1 LGFPAANGAE
11 FVNPFAAGKR
21 VNTTTRTNWGRL
33 ARLAVDDA
41 FGIQGRQGLAPDAR
55 AKMNDSGRFAEAD
68 RGDHLLEIKDLTV
81 DFVSVD
87 GRVRILNGVSLNA
100 SKGEVVGIV
109 GESGSG
115 KTTLG
120 LAILGLLDSP
130 PAQIVRGSVVF
141 EGNDLLKLRPKE
153 MEAIHGTGI
162 NMVFQE
168 PLDALNPVYTVE
180 SQIGEALKVQRKR
193 ENSAVS
199 QETEE
204 DRRRVITEL
213 LRNLCIDKPEEVLE
227 RYPHELSGG
236 MRQRVAI
243 SISTIEK
250 PRLVISDEP
259 TTGLD
264 AYVQGRILGMFSS
277 RKKSGGTLLYITH
290 DLTIASQIC
299 DRIYIMYA
307 GRVMEAGETRSVLE
321 NPFHPYTNTLV
332 ASVPQGFE
340 DAPPLAVQLGEPP
353 DLRNLPGGCKFNP
366 RCPYVMEIC
375 KKEEPKLE
383 EILPG
388 RHAACWRV
396 DKTNGKFS

>member
-1 LGFPAANGAE
+1 MA
-11 FVNPFAAGKR
+11 VYNPGE
-21 VNTTTRTNWGRL
+21 TD
-33 ARLAVDDA
+33 AR
-41 FGIQGRQGLAPDAR
+41 QTLAPGTSSRPRQVAR
-55 AKMNDSGRFAEAD
+55 PPEDSGD
-68 RGDHLLEIKDLTV
+68 SKLLDIKDLTV

-87 GRVRILNGVSLNA
+87 GRVRILKGVSLTA
-100 SKGEVVGIV
+100 RKGEVVGIV

-130 PAQIVRGSVVF
+130 PADIVSGSVTF
-141 EGNDLLKLRPKE
+141 EGRDLLKLKPPELEK
-153 MEAIHGTGI
+153 IHGTGI

-168 PLDALNPVYTVE
+168 PLDSLNPVYTVE
-180 SQIGEALKVQRKR
+180 TQIGEALKVKR
-193 ENSAVS
+193 ERQGSATP
-199 QETEE
+199 EKEGE
-204 DRRRVITEL
+204 PKKVITDL

-250 PRLVISDEP
+250 PRLMISDEP

-264 AYVQGRILGMFSS
+264 AYVQNRILGMFSAQ
-277 RKKSGGTLLYITH
+277 RKAGETLLYITH

-307 GRVMEAGETRSVLE
+307 GRVMEAGETRGVLQE
-321 NPFHPYTNTLV
+321 PLHPYTSTLV

-340 DAPPLAVQLGEPP
+340 DAPPLSVQLGEPP
-353 DLRNLPGGCKFNP
+353 DLRNLPSGCKFNP
-366 RCPYVMEIC
+366 RCPYAKDVC
-375 KKEEPKLE
+375 KESEPKLE
-383 EILPG
+383 EISGG
-388 RHAACWRV
+388 RYAACWRV
-396 DKTNGKFS
+396 DKELGTFS

>member
-1 LGFPAANGAE
+1 
-11 FVNPFAAGKR
+11 
-21 VNTTTRTNWGRL
+21 
-33 ARLAVDDA
+33 LAVDNPGETDT
-41 FGIQGRQGLAPDAR
+41 RQTLAPGV
-55 AKMNDSGRFAEAD
+55 SGRPPQVVRSLEESND
-68 RGDHLLEIKDLTV
+68 GKLLDIKDLTV

-87 GRVRILNGVSLNA
+87 GRVRILNGVTLMA
-100 SKGEVVGIV
+100 KKGEVVGIV

-130 PAQIVRGSVVF
+130 PADIVSGSVVF
-141 EGNDLLKLRPKE
+141 GGRDLLKLKPSD
-153 MEAIHGTGI
+153 MEKIHGTGI

-168 PLDALNPVYTVE
+168 PLDSLNPVYTVE
-180 SQIGEALKVQRKR
+180 TQIGEALKVQRKR
-193 ENSAVS
+193 QDSPVQVTEA
-199 QETEE
+199 ETKK
-204 DRRRVITEL
+204 VITDL

-250 PRLVISDEP
+250 PTLMISDEP

-264 AYVQGRILGMFSS
+264 AYVQNRILGMFSAQ
-277 RKKSGGTLLYITH
+277 RKAGETLLYITH

-307 GRVMEAGETRSVLE
+307 GRVMEAGETRGVLQE
-321 NPFHPYTNTLV
+321 PMHPYTSTLV

-340 DAPPLAVQLGEPP
+340 DAPPLSVQLGEPP
-353 DLRNLPGGCKFNP
+353 DLRNLPSGCKFNP
-366 RCPYVMEIC
+366 RCPYAKDVCRET
-375 KKEEPKLE
+375 EPKLE
-383 EILPG
+383 EIFAG
-388 RHAACWRV
+388 RYAACWRV
-396 DKTNGKFS
+396 DKELGRFS

>member
-1 LGFPAANGAE
+1 MTMREKNVRLSRL
-11 FVNPFAAGKR
+11 VVDNPGETDSR
-21 VNTTTRTNWGRL
+21 QTL
-33 ARLAVDDA
+33 ASGEGSRP
-41 FGIQGRQGLAPDAR
+41 RQVAHPPEAS
-55 AKMNDSGRFAEAD
+55 ADSK
-68 RGDHLLEIKDLTV
+68 LLDIKDLTV
-81 DFVSVD
+81 DFVSID
-87 GRVRILNGVSLNA
+87 GRVRILNEVSLMA
-100 SKGEVVGIV
+100 KKGEVVGIV

-130 PAQIVRGSVVF
+130 PADIVSGSVIF
-141 EGNDLLKLRPKE
+141 EGRDLLKVKPTE
-153 MEAIHGTGI
+153 MERIHGTGI

-168 PLDALNPVYTVE
+168 PLDSLNPVYTVE
-180 SQIGEALKVQRKR
+180 TQIGEALKVQRKR
-193 ENSAVS
+193 QGTPATR
-199 QETEE
+199 ETEGE
-204 DRRRVITEL
+204 TKKSITDL

-250 PRLVISDEP
+250 PTLMISDEP

-264 AYVQGRILGMFSS
+264 AYVQNRILGMFSAQ
-277 RKKSGGTLLYITH
+277 RKAGETLLYITH

-307 GRVMEAGETRSVLE
+307 GRVMEAGETHGVLQE
-321 NPFHPYTNTLV
+321 PLHPYTSTLV

-353 DLRNLPGGCKFNP
+353 DLRNLPSGCKFNP
-366 RCPYVMEIC
+366 RCPYAKDVC
-375 KKEEPKLE
+375 KTTEPRLE
-383 EILPG
+383 EIFDG
-388 RHAACWRV
+388 RYAACWRV
-396 DKTNGKFS
+396 DKELGRLS

>member
-1 LGFPAANGAE
+1 MSCCLE
-11 FVNPFAAGKR
+11 KR
-21 VNTTTRTNWGRL
+21 VNTTIGGKTAKSSWL
-33 ARLAVDDA
+33 ALDDLGA
-41 FGIQGRQGLAPDAR
+41 GESRQALAPVERGQA
-55 AKMNDSGRFAEAD
+55 NGVPPPAERD
-68 RGDHLLEIKDLTV
+68 GGDYLLVINDLTI

-87 GRVRILNGVSLNA
+87 GRVRILKGVSLNA
-100 SKGEVVGIV
+100 KKGEVVGIV

-130 PAQIVRGSVVF
+130 PAKFVSGRIVF
-141 EGNDLLKLRPKE
+141 EGKDVLKLKEDE
-153 MEAIHGTGI
+153 MEKIHGTGI

-168 PLDALNPVYTVE
+168 PLDSLNPVYTVE
-180 SQIGEALKVQRKR
+180 SQIGEALKVERKR
-193 ENSAVS
+193 GGGTIV
-199 QETEE
+199 QESEAE
-204 DRRRVITEL
+204 SRRVITDL
-213 LRNLCIDKPEEVLE
+213 LRNLCIDKPEEVME

-250 PRLVISDEP
+250 PRLMISDEP

-264 AYVQGRILGMFSS
+264 AYVQNRILGMFSAQI
-277 RKKSGGTLLYITH
+277 KSGGTVLYITH

-307 GRVMEAGETRSVLE
+307 GRVMEAGKTRDVLQ
-321 NPFHPYTNTLV
+321 NPLHPYTNTLV

-353 DLRNLPGGCKFNP
+353 DLRHLPDGCKFNP
-366 RCPYVMEIC
+366 RCPYLKDIC
-375 KKEEPKLE
+375 KKEEPRLE
-383 EILPG
+383 EVSAG
-388 RHAACWRV
+388 RYTACWRV
-396 DKTNGKFS
+396 DKANGKFS

>member
-1 LGFPAANGAE
+1 MRGE
-11 FVNPFAAGKR
+11 TVESS
-21 VNTTTRTNWGRL
+21 
-33 ARLAVDDA
+33 RLAVDGLGGA
-41 FGIQGRQGLAPDAR
+41 EGRQTLVPETGGRASGVAPLTGTS
-55 AKMNDSGRFAEAD
+55 SG
-68 RGDHLLEIKDLTV
+68 GNLLDINNLTI

-87 GRVRILNGVSLNA
+87 GRVRILNGVSLTA
-100 SKGEVVGIV
+100 KKGEVVGIV

-130 PAQIVRGSVVF
+130 PAHIVSGSITF
-141 EGNDLLKLRPKE
+141 EGRDLLKLKPDE
-153 MEAIHGTGI
+153 MEEIHGTGM

-168 PLDALNPVYTVE
+168 PLDSLNPVYTVE
-180 SQIGEALKVQRKR
+180 TQIAEALKVQRKR
-193 ENSAVS
+193 QDSPVQHEAEG
-199 QETEE
+199 ET
-204 DRRRVITEL
+204 RNLITDL

-250 PRLVISDEP
+250 PRLMISDEP

-264 AYVQGRILGMFSS
+264 AYVQNRILGMFSAQ
-277 RKKSGGTLLYITH
+277 RKIGATLLYITH

-307 GRVMEAGETRSVLE
+307 GRVMEAGETRGVLQE
-321 NPFHPYTNTLV
+321 SLHPYTSTLV
-332 ASVPQGFE
+332 ASVPHGFE

-353 DLRNLPGGCKFNP
+353 DLRNLPSGCKFNP
-366 RCPYVMEIC
+366 RCAYAKDIC
-375 KKEEPKLE
+375 RKTEPNLE
-383 EILPG
+383 EIFGG
-388 RHAACWRV
+388 RYAACWRV
-396 DKTNGKFS
+396 DKEHGKFS

>member
-1 LGFPAANGAE
+1 MAIDDVDGTDDRQTLAQEVGGPASG
-11 FVNPFAAGKR
+11 V
-21 VNTTTRTNWGRL
+21 TRL
-33 ARLAVDDA
+33 AE
-41 FGIQGRQGLAPDAR
+41 GGRDG
-55 AKMNDSGRFAEAD
+55 N
-68 RGDHLLEIKDLTV
+68 LLDINDLTV

-87 GRVRILNGVSLNA
+87 GKVRILNGVSLNA
-100 SKGEVVGIV
+100 KKGEVVGIV

-130 PAQIVRGSVVF
+130 PAEIVRGSVMF
-141 EGNDLLKLRPKE
+141 EGRNLLKLKPGE
-153 MEAIHGTGI
+153 MEKIHGTGI

-168 PLDALNPVYTVE
+168 PLDSLNPVYTVE
-180 SQIGEALKVQRKR
+180 TQIDEALKVQRKR
-193 ENSAVS
+193 ADSTAMQV
-199 QETEE
+199 TDEE
-204 DRRRVITEL
+204 SKSVIADL
-213 LRNLCIDKPEEVLE
+213 LRNLCIDKPEEVME

-250 PRLVISDEP
+250 PRVMISDEP

-264 AYVQGRILGMFSS
+264 AYVQNRILGMFSAQ
-277 RKKSGGTLLYITH
+277 RKSGATLLYITH

-307 GRVMEAGETRSVLE
+307 GRVMEAGDTASVLQ
-321 NPFHPYTNTLV
+321 NPLHPYTSTLV

-366 RCPYVMEIC
+366 RCPYATDIC
-375 KKEEPKLE
+375 KREEPKLE
-383 EILPG
+383 HILSG
-388 RHAACWRV
+388 RYAACWRV
-396 DKTNGKFS
+396 DKANGKFS